1 MKDVSVII
9 VNYNTKGLVSDCIDS
24 VFSNTAGL
32 DFEVIVVDNG
42 SVDGSRELFRDD
54 GRITYIYN
62 DANLGFGRAN
72 NNGLLTAS
80 GRNVIFLNSDT
91 LLRGNALKI
100 LCDFLDSNP
109 EAGACGA
116 NLFTR
121 EGTPNQSYM
130 LYRPGIR
137 AELARFFE
145 IKGETF
151 NATGRPKR
159 VGFISGAD
167 LMVRKSV
174 LDKVGPF
181 DTRFFLY
188 FEETELCARIE
199 AAGYRIY
206 SVPEAEIIHFG
217 GATVRKEDKEKIY
230 YESRDLYLRLT
241 HSKAGKALADT
252 IWGATVYSRIV
263 LNAFNA
269 GKRDKWLKRRKML

>member
-24 VFSNTAGL
+24 IFSNTSGL

-42 SVDGSRELFRDD
+42 SIDGSREVFRDD
-54 GRITYIYN
+54 GRIKYIFN
-62 DANLGFGRAN
+62 DENLGFGRAN
-72 NNGLLTAS
+72 NLGLTAVS

-91 LLRGNALKI
+91 LLRGNALKT
-100 LCDFLDSNP
+100 LSDFLDSNP
-109 EAGACGA
+109 ETGACGA

-121 EGTPNQSYM
+121 EGAPNQSYM

-151 NATGRPKR
+151 NDSGRPKR

-174 LDKVGPF
+174 LDKVGAF
-181 DTRFFLY
+181 DPRFFLY

-199 AAGYRIY
+199 AAGYGIH
-206 SVPEAEIIHFG
+206 SVPEAEITHFG
-217 GATVRKEDKEKIY
+217 GATIRREDNERIY

-241 HSKAGKALADT
+241 NSKVEKAIADA
-252 IWGATVYSRIV
+252 IWAATVYSRIV

-269 GKRDKWLKRRKML
+269 GRREKWLRRRKML